1 MLRKVR
7 IVLFA
12 TAAVGLL
19 APDVA
24 SARGGGG
31 FGGGGG
37 RGGGGFGG
45 GHGVG
50 GFAGGGGF
58 HGAAIGGGGFRG
70 AAISGGAFRGA
81 SIGGGTFRAAAIGG
95 ATGFRTAATPGM
107 AGRAAFWG
115 SGFRG
120 GFRHH
125 GFHRRFFPV
134 FVGAGLGNY
143 GYYDDY
149 YPYDYGYYDYPYAG
163 YGEGYS
169 ETGCYIVRQRVHTP
183 HGWRL
188 RRVQVCS

>member
-1 MLRKVR
+1 MLRKVT
-7 IVLFA
+7 IALLA
-12 TAAVGLL
+12 TAALGML

-24 SARGGGG
+24 SARGGG
-31 FGGGGG
+31 
-37 RGGGGFGG
+37 GGGGFGG

-81 SIGGGTFRAAAIGG
+81 SIGGGTFRAAAISG
-95 ATGFRTAATPGM
+95 ATGFRTAAITPGM

-120 GFRHH
+120 GFHHH

-134 FVGAGLGNY
+134 FVGAGLGDY

-149 YPYDYGYYDYPYAG
+149 YPYDSGYYDYPYVG
-163 YGEGYS
+163 YDNGYS
-169 ETGCYIVRQRVHTP
+169 DTGCYTVRQRVHTSY
-183 HGWRL
+183 GWRL